1 MDLFVEKEFIEE
13 FELDYDYSNHK
24 TEVQR
29 ILHSVF
35 TEFPGIRLFLN
46 TPISFINDSR
56 ILSVFSDINLNI
68 TFEFDFESYFNS
80 NPVPS
85 FQTLV
90 FTKDEKSWFP
100 KLRKKGALCFSYN
113 DYEREIEKFIN
124 DTTFKVDLADEE
136 NIPINWNIFQFL
148 KQNSSLIIIS
158 DSYIL
163 CDGDGQKIKNNLVPL
178 FTKNL
183 NKKTPYTIFVF
194 TEARK
199 EDIESKVGFLNSA
212 LNGYQVKLFV
222 FNILPQFENID
233 LHDRILYSNYT
244 ITDARKGFNL
254 YSRKPKNSQIVS
266 ASIFEKYTYKRFN
279 NHLKELGK
287 YIGKLEKSDHS
298 NKPYRT
304 NALAAFEAF
313 RRILSSKTTL
323 Q

>member
-13 FELDYDYSNHK
+13 FELDYDCSNHK
-24 TEVQR
+24 TEIQR

-46 TPISFINDSR
+46 APDSFISDSR

-68 TFEFDFESYFNS
+68 TFEFDLESHFNS
-80 NPVPS
+80 YPVLS

-90 FTKDEKSWFP
+90 FTKEEKSWFP
-100 KLRKKGALCFSYN
+100 ELRKQGALCFSYQN
-113 DYEREIEKFIN
+113 YEREIEKFIN

-136 NIPINWNIFQFL
+136 NIPVNWNIFQFL

-163 CDGDGQKIKNNLVPL
+163 SDRDGQKIKNNLVPL
-178 FTKNL
+178 LTKNL

-222 FNILPQFENID
+222 INILPQFENID
-233 LHDRILYSNYT
+233 LHDRILYSNFT
-244 ITDARKGFNL
+244 ITDAGKGFNL
-254 YSRKPKNSQIVS
+254 YSKKPKNSQIVS

-287 YIGKLEKSDHS
+287 YVDKLEKSDHAA
-298 NKPYRT
+298 KPYKT
-304 NALAAFEAF
+304 NSVKSFDAF
-313 RRILSSKTTL
+313 RKILFS
-323 Q
+323 